1 MLFGWLIEYAI
12 ALIPTEA
19 WIAIAITGAVIYY
32 LSGFILAFPQFKP
45 YGILVKV
52 IGILVLVG
60 GVFMT
65 GGEGVT
71 TIWQKQIKEAN
82 ERVRLAEEKSKEV
95 NVKIVEKVVKQLE
108 IVHQKSAEVI
118 KYVDREVTKYD
129 NTCPVPNAVVTA
141 HNAAALNQS
150 IEKDKE

>member
-1 MLFGWLIEYAI
+1 MFGWLIENAI
-12 ALIPTEA
+12 ALMPTEA
-19 WIAIAITGAVIYY
+19 WIAIAITGAVVYY
-32 LSGFILAFPQFKP
+32 LSGFILVFPQFKP

-52 IGILVLVG
+52 VGVLALVG

-71 TIWQKQIKEAN
+71 AIWQQQLKEAN
-82 ERVRLAEEKSKEV
+82 ERIAIAEGKSKEV

-108 IVHQKSAEVI
+108 VIHQKGDEVI

-129 NTCPVPNAVVTA
+129 NTCPVPDVVVKA
-141 HNAAALNQS
+141 HNAAALNRS
-150 IEKDKE
+150 IEKDKK

>member
-1 MLFGWLIEYAI
+1 MFGWLVEH
-12 ALIPTEA
+12 ALLIIPTWVWLA
-19 WIAIAITGAVIYY
+19 LAVAGAVVYY

-52 IGILVLVG
+52 VGVLALLG

-65 GGEGVT
+65 GGKGVT
-71 TIWQKQIKEAN
+71 AIWQQQIKESN
-82 ERVRLAEEKSKEV
+82 ERIAIAEAQSKEV

-108 IVHQKSAEVI
+108 VVHQKGAEVI

-129 NTCPVPNAVVTA
+129 NTCPVPDVVVKA

>member
-1 MLFGWLIEYAI
+1 MFGWLIENAI
-12 ALIPTEA
+12 ALMPTEA
-19 WIAIAITGAVIYY
+19 WIAIAITGAVVYY

-52 IGILVLVG
+52 VGILALVG

-65 GGEGVT
+65 GGAGVT
-71 TIWQKQIKEAN
+71 AIWQQQLKEAN
-82 ERVRLAEEKSKEV
+82 ERIAIAEGKSKEV
-95 NVKIVEKVVKQLE
+95 NVKIVEKIVKQLE
-108 IVHQKSAEVI
+108 VVHQKGDEVI

-129 NTCPVPNAVVTA
+129 NTCPVPDVVVKA

-150 IEKDKE
+150 IEKDKK

>member
-1 MLFGWLIEYAI
+1 MFGWLVEH
-12 ALIPTEA
+12 ALLIIPTWVWLA
-19 WIAIAITGAVIYY
+19 LAVAGAVVYY

-52 IGILVLVG
+52 VGVLALLG

-65 GGEGVT
+65 GGAGVT
-71 TIWQKQIKEAN
+71 AIWQQQLKEAN
-82 ERVRLAEEKSKEV
+82 ERIAIAEGKSTEV

-108 IVHQKSAEVI
+108 VIHQKGDEVI

-129 NTCPVPNAVVTA
+129 NICPVPDVVVKA
-141 HNAAALNQS
+141 HNAAALNRS
-150 IEKDKE
+150 IEKDKK

>member
-1 MLFGWLIEYAI
+1 MFGWLIENAI
-12 ALIPTEA
+12 ALMPTEV
-19 WIAIAITGAVIYY
+19 WIAIAITGAVVYY

-52 IGILVLVG
+52 VGVLALVG

-65 GGEGVT
+65 GGAGVT
-71 TIWQKQIKEAN
+71 AIWQQQLKEAN
-82 ERVRLAEEKSKEV
+82 ERIAIAEGKSKEV